1 MKIAAIISCTL
12 GAKPFRNDATEL
24 DDEILFFN
32 SQNFTDDVTM
42 TSLAGAQERSFFATA
57 KLYQMTQLYM
67 MLNGHPRDILGIR
80 FRNSALLHHQLI

>member
-12 GAKPFRNDATEL
+12 GAKPFRNDAEL

-42 TSLAGAQERSFFATA
+42 TSLSGAKERSFFATA

-67 MLNGHPRDILGIR
+67 MLNGHPRDQLGNR
-80 FRNSALLHHQLI
+80 F

>member
-42 TSLAGAQERSFFATA
+42 TSLSGAKERSFFATA

-67 MLNGHPRDILGIR
+67 MLNGHPRDQLGKR
-80 FRNSALLHHQLI
+80 F